1 MLNLNDRE
9 WKTFF
14 LTELF
19 PVIQRGK
26 RLKLENHVPGDIPYV
41 SSSALCNGVDN
52 FIANT
57 EKVRIFSNCISLAN
71 SGSVGS
77 SFYEPFAFVASDHVT
92 HLKNKRYNKYHYLF
106 IASIMNRLSQKYN
119 FNREINDNRI
129 SREKNMLSINAD
141 GNLDLDFMEQYI
153 KERESQLVQKCKDYI
168 GEISQSGGRCQ
179 TLNR

>member
-9 WKTFF
+9 WKPFF

-26 RLKLENHVPGDIPYV
+26 RLKSENHIPGEMPYV

-52 FIANT
+52 FVSNT
-57 EKVRIFSNCISLAN
+57 EKVRIFSDCISLAN

-77 SFYEPFAFVASDHVT
+77 SFYEPFSFVASDHVT
-92 HLKNKRYNKYHYLF
+92 HLKNEKYNKYHYLF

-129 SREKNMLSINAD
+129 SREKIMLPID
-141 GNLDLDFMEQYI
+141 TKGNLDLDFMEQYI
-153 KERESQLVQKCKDYI
+153 KERESQLIQKYKAFI
-168 GEISQSGGRCQ
+168 GENVQSGGYCQ
-179 TLNR
+179 TLNQ

>member
-1 MLNLNDRE
+1 MVNLTDRD
-9 WKTFF
+9 WTPFF

-26 RLKLENHVPGDIPYV
+26 RLKSENHIPGKTPYV

-52 FIANT
+52 FVSNT

-77 SFYEPFAFVASDHVT
+77 SFYQPFSFVASDHIT
-92 HLKNKRYNKYHYLF
+92 HLKNEKYNKYHYLF

-129 SREKNMLSINAD
+129 SREKIMLPID
-141 GNLDLDFMEQYI
+141 TEGNLDLDFMEQYI
-153 KERESQLVQKCKDYI
+153 KERESQLIQKYKDFI
-168 GEISQSGGRCQ
+168 GKISNGGGTQ
-179 TLNR
+179 TI